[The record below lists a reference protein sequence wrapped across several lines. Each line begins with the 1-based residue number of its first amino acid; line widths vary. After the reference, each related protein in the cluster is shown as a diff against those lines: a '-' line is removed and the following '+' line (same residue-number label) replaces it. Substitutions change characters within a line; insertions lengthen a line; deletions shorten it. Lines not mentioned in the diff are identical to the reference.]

1 MKFTLYKGFPIA
13 RILETGGMAMKFM
26 AMIFPGTNKE
36 RERENN
42 QKSGNMIG

>member
-36 RERENN
+36 RE
-42 QKSGNMIG
+42 QPKSGNMIG